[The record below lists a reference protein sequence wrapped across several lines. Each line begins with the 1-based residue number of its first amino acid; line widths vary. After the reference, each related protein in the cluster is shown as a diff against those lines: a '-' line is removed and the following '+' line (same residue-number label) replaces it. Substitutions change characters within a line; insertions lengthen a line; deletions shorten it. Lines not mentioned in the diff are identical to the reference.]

1 MIILEK
7 PMHSIHIAFTTTDNI
22 YDAGGVENSIMRIAR
37 GLAANYAIQVDI
49 LMLDSAG
56 QTTFKPRG
64 DNGVTQLDAP
74 FERIS
79 IFRLTSWTGN
89 TRHEQQWIEMHYA
102 LLELAREREYD
113 LMQAFYA
120 STAGFPTV
128 YAAQLLHIPSVVSI
142 RGNDLITDVFHPQR
156 FPYLLWAL
164 QNATQITAVSQEG
177 LERARIL
184 SACAAKGRVI
194 LNSIRPED
202 FSEGVQELPLS
213 RPIVGSLAVFRNKK
227 GLEVL
232 LSAFR
237 LLLEHFPTA
246 HLLLV
251 GYVIAS
257 EQNHFDEL
265 VEKYELAGKYT
276 LTGRI
281 PKSEA
286 LRYLRA
292 MDVFAFSSL
301 HDGCPNAVLEA
312 MLASLPIVATRSGAL
327 PEMIEDGKEG
337 LLVRTGSAVEL
348 CDRLVK
354 MLTTEDGGLEYGQ
367 RAKIKVLTWFT
378 PEWELEAYRE
388 LYKACKEKW
397 RT

>member
-1 MIILEK
+1 
-7 PMHSIHIAFTTTDNI
+7 
-22 YDAGGVENSIMRIAR
+22 
-37 GLAANYAIQVDI
+37 VDK
-49 LMLDSAG
+49 G
-56 QTTFKPRG
+56 Q
-64 DNGVTQLDAP
+64 
-74 FERIS
+74 
-79 IFRLTSWTGN
+79 
-89 TRHEQQWIEMHYA
+89 
-102 LLELAREREYD
+102 
-113 LMQAFYA
+113 
-120 STAGFPTV
+120 
-128 YAAQLLHIPSVVSI
+128 
-142 RGNDLITDVFHPQR
+142 
-156 FPYLLWAL
+156 
-164 QNATQITAVSQEG
+164 
-177 LERARIL
+177 
-184 SACAAKGRVI
+184 VI

-202 FSEGVQELPLS
+202 FAEGVQELSLS
-213 RPIVGSLAVFRNKK
+213 RPVVGSLAVFRNKK

-237 LLLEHFPTA
+237 LLLKHFPTA

-265 VEKYELAGKYT
+265 VEKYDLAGKYT

-312 MLASLPIVATRSGAL
+312 MLAGLPIVATRSWAL
-327 PEMIEDGKEG
+327 PDMIEDGKEG

-354 MLTTEDGGLEYGQ
+354 MLSTEDGGLEYGQ
-367 RAKIKVLTWFT
+367 RARERVLACFA
-378 PEWELEAYRE
+378 PQQELEAYKE
-388 LYKACKEKW
+388 LYEACQEIW

>member
-1 MIILEK
+1 MLEN

-49 LMLDSAG
+49 LMLDSTG

-64 DNGVTQLDAP
+64 NNGVTQLDAP
-74 FERIS
+74 FERVS

-156 FPYLLWAL
+156 FPYLVWAL

-184 SACAAKGRVI
+184 SACVDKGRVI

-213 RPIVGSLAVFRNKK
+213 RPVVGSLAVFRNKK

-265 VEKYELAGKYT
+265 VEKYELTGKYT

-292 MDVFAFSSL
+292 MDVFAFPSL

-312 MLASLPIVATRSGAL
+312 MLAGLPIVATRSGAL

-367 RAKIKVLTWFT
+367 RARERVLTRFS
-378 PEWELEAYRE
+378 PRQELEAYKE
-388 LYKACKEKW
+388 LYEACKEIW

>member
-1 MIILEK
+1 M
-7 PMHSIHIAFTTTDNI
+7 
-22 YDAGGVENSIMRIAR
+22 
-37 GLAANYAIQVDI
+37 
-49 LMLDSAG
+49 
-56 QTTFKPRG
+56 
-64 DNGVTQLDAP
+64 
-74 FERIS
+74 
-79 IFRLTSWTGN
+79 
-89 TRHEQQWIEMHYA
+89 
-102 LLELAREREYD
+102 
-113 LMQAFYA
+113 
-120 STAGFPTV
+120 
-128 YAAQLLHIPSVVSI
+128 
-142 RGNDLITDVFHPQR
+142 
-156 FPYLLWAL
+156 
-164 QNATQITAVSQEG
+164 
-177 LERARIL
+177 
-184 SACAAKGRVI
+184 
-194 LNSIRPED
+194 
-202 FSEGVQELPLS
+202 S
-213 RPIVGSLAVFRNKK
+213 RPVVGSLAVFRNKK

-265 VEKYELAGKYT
+265 VAKYELAGKFT

-312 MLASLPIVATRSGAL
+312 MLAGLPIVATRSGAL

-348 CDRLVK
+348 CEALVK
-354 MLTTEDGGLEYGQ
+354 MLSTQDGGLEYGQ
-367 RAKIKVLTWFT
+367 RARELVLTRFA
-378 PEWELEAYRE
+378 PRQELEAYKE
-388 LYKACKEKW
+388 LYEACKEIW